1 MWLFPLLLIGSGF
14 ILSAVI
20 WHLDQSV
27 ISYYD
32 FVALFIVLGGTLLVG
47 ALSLPWEYR
56 KDLLKAFKFLFMPE
70 KSRYREVLEQSRLFF
85 LGETAEK
92 EKTSLFHLVLFRGDE
107 LLRLGMLPEK
117 VQEILEDLISMQ
129 IRRYK
134 RVAFAVK
141 NLAKYPPAFGLVG
154 TVFGLV
160 NLMKRLEGATDAS
173 SLGVQMSIALV
184 ATMYGLLLAN
194 FVINPIGEFLLRK
207 AEEEEEYADIALNA
221 VRLKAQD
228 EGYLVFM
235 EQMAALVPA
244 DQAMTSEAKETLAA

>member
-20 WHLDQSV
+20 WHLDQSL
-27 ISYYD
+27 INYYD
-32 FVALFIVLGGTLLVG
+32 FVALFIVLGGTILVG

-56 KDLLKAFKFLFMPE
+56 KDLLRAFTFLFKPE
-70 KSRYREVLEQSRLFF
+70 KSRYREVLEQGRLFF
-85 LGETAEK
+85 QGEVTK
-92 EKTSLFHLVLFRGDE
+92 VTDSSLFHLILQRGDE
-107 LLRLGMLPEK
+107 LLRLGLLPEK

-160 NLMKRLEGATDAS
+160 NLMKRLEGVTDAS

-207 AEEEEEYADIALNA
+207 TEEEEEYADIALNA
-221 VRLKAQD
+221 VRLKSQD

-235 EQMAALVPA
+235 EQMDALVPPDDA
-244 DQAMTSEAKETLAA
+244 LGSHKENREVA